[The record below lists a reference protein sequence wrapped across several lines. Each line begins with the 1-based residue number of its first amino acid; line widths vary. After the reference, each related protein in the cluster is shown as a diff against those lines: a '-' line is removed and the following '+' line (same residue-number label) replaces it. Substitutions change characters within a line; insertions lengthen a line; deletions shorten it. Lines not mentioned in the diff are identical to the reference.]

1 MIDQRPRLSRCLSA
15 LCALLARATSAIAP
29 RRTRPA
35 HSRVRRAGGRARR
48 RGAGG
53 ADVIRMP
60 ASIQSDLIVATFT
73 TFARIYEIVQQVS
86 DVNVDRPRIYLAQKL
101 VCSVCR
107 CRLDD

>member
-1 MIDQRPRLSRCLSA
+1 M
-15 LCALLARATSAIAP
+15 
-29 RRTRPA
+29 
-35 HSRVRRAGGRARR
+35 
-48 RGAGG
+48 
-53 ADVIRMP
+53 IRML

-86 DVNVDRPRIYLAQKL
+86 DMNVDRPRIYLAQKL